1 MNGRVHAMQQNSSS
15 DCSSSFAFLL
25 LLHLREPGVL
35 QPGSDV
41 LLERT
46 PRGGYEAVS
55 VTSGRK
61 VRLTRKSLAG
71 SLTVVGERGVAGGN
85 GGWYNVAAHGKRCAP
100 RGTASVKGET
110 GTGSSRYMQTATAS
124 RDATTNRMVG
134 LTSAA
139 GIVAF
144 LSEPDPALQAYA
156 LDKLND
162 EIDSIWPEVTAS
174 IGQIEAL
181 YEDKSFAQRELAALV
196 LSKVY
201 YQLQEYDE
209 SMVFALGAG
218 RYFNLE
224 ESGEY
229 EDTIVAKCVDTYIS
243 LCVMHNPPTQA
254 SQTRGASAEF
264 QQRDGQSTQASIASP
279 TTPFS
284 QAALPSKSLLSREEH
299 ETAWDPAAPKGGNA
313 NIPGA
318 HPNPLTLS
326 PSVQKNLRVIIG
338 RLFESCYEVGA
349 YKQVV
354 GIAVEARNMSTLREA
369 ILRSSQDTK
378 SKGKKSAGANT
389 TSTEELM
396 EYVLDICMNVVQER
410 GLRNEILKMI
420 LELLSDI
427 PNPDYFAIARC
438 VVYLDQYTMAS
449 ELVRSLVRKG
459 DGKSLAVAYQLS
471 FDLYENGTQEF
482 LQKVM
487 EELPETDD
495 VGKAESTVVDAK
507 GGQSSRPVP
516 NEDDENA
523 AESDQLLTELQ
534 DSAGAPNTS
543 TILTSR
549 TKPSAESEEAKRAYS
564 SIRDILRGTKSIELN
579 LEFLFRN
586 SHSDKAVLNKIRD
599 SLEARNSIFHTS
611 VTFANAFMNAGTTI
625 DSFFRENLEW
635 LGKAVNWSKFT
646 ATAALGVIHRGNL
659 SQGKKLLE
667 PYLPRDNGAPNSGSP
682 YSQGGSLYALGL
694 IYTNHGTHVLDYLRN
709 QFRST
714 QEEVVQHGGA
724 LGLGVAGMATGSEEI
739 YEELKNV
746 LYQDSAINGEA
757 VGLAMGLVML
767 GTGNVKALEDM
778 IQYAH
783 DTQHE
788 KGVRGLALGMA
799 LIMYARQE
807 AADELING
815 LLDDADPALRYGGI
829 MTIALAY
836 CGSGSN
842 KAVRKLLHVAVSD
855 VSDDVRRIAV
865 MSLGFVLFRKPGS
878 VPRMVELLSES
889 YNPHV
894 RYGATMALGIACA
907 GTGLD
912 EAIDLLEPMIKDSVD
927 FVRQGALI
935 ALAMIMVQQNDAM
948 NPKVS
953 AIRKQLQKAIGDR
966 HEDAMAKFGC
976 ALALGIIDAG
986 GRNCTIGLQTQT
998 GNLNMAAIVGMAVF
1012 TQYWYWFPLTHF
1024 LALSFTPTAVI
1035 GVDQDLEVPSFKFY
1049 SNTRPSMFDYP
1060 PEQEVK
1066 PEEAPEKVKTAV
1078 LSTTAQ
1084 AKRRKLAKDRQN
1096 KADGMDID
1104 PTPTTPKPEAEDDK
1118 MDTDDLADG
1127 KTGDEKDEEKDSLKK
1142 RVEKEKVG
1150 HDVENM
1156 KRVLPAQI
1164 KYISFAADG
1173 RYQPV
1178 KKPTGGVILL
1188 HDTQSSEPKS
1198 LLELKARKKT
1208 AAPAPGAGVPT
1219 GPAARAINMADL
1231 NPVVGGGAAA
1241 AAGVLTAVDEDD
1253 DGEEAPVPDEFEVD
1267 DDDEEE
1273 EEEEEEEDDE

>member
-1 MNGRVHAMQQNSSS
+1 M
-15 DCSSSFAFLL
+15 
-25 LLHLREPGVL
+25 
-35 QPGSDV
+35 
-41 LLERT
+41 
-46 PRGGYEAVS
+46 
-55 VTSGRK
+55 
-61 VRLTRKSLAG
+61 
-71 SLTVVGERGVAGGN
+71 
-85 GGWYNVAAHGKRCAP
+85 
-100 RGTASVKGET
+100 
-110 GTGSSRYMQTATAS
+110 
-124 RDATTNRMVG
+124 
-134 LTSAA
+134 
-139 GIVAF
+139 
-144 LSEPDPALQAYA
+144 
-156 LDKLND
+156 
-162 EIDSIWPEVTAS
+162 
-174 IGQIEAL
+174 
-181 YEDKSFAQRELAALV
+181 

-201 YQLQEYDE
+201 YQLQEYNE

-218 RYFNLE
+218 KHFNLE

-229 EDTIVAKCVDTYIS
+229 EDTIVAKCIDTYIS
-243 LCVMHNPPTQA
+243 LCAMHNPPVPA

-264 QQRDGQSTQASIASP
+264 QAQRDGQPQPNVSSP

-299 ETAWDPAAPKGGNA
+299 ETAWDPSAPGGGNA
-313 NIPGA
+313 SIPGA
-318 HPNPLTLS
+318 HPHPLTLS
-326 PSVQKNLRVIIG
+326 PTVQKSLRGIIS

-349 YKQVV
+349 YRQVV
-354 GIAVEARNMSTLREA
+354 GIAVEARNMTILREA
-369 ILRSSQDTK
+369 ILRSNQDAK
-378 SKGKKSAGANT
+378 SKGKKTADPSGG
-389 TSTEELM
+389 STEELM
-396 EYVLDICMNVVQER
+396 DYVLDICMNVVQER

-420 LELLSDI
+420 LELLNDI

-438 VVYLDQYTMAS
+438 VVYLNQETMAS
-449 ELVRSLVRKG
+449 DMLRSLVKKG
-459 DGKSLAVAYQLS
+459 DGKSLAIAYQLS

-487 EELPETDD
+487 EELPDADEASETDATRLNGD
-495 VGKAESTVVDAK
+495 AVRPSTP
-507 GGQSSRPVP
+507 RP
-516 NEDDENA
+516 NQDENA
-523 AESDQLLTELQ
+523 AESDQLLSELQ
-534 DSAGAPNTS
+534 DSAGAPATS
-543 TILTSR
+543 TIVTSR
-549 TKPSAESEEAKRAYS
+549 TKPSAESEEQKHVYAS
-564 SIRDILRGTKSIELN
+564 MRDILRGTKSIELN
-579 LEFLFRN
+579 LEFLFRS
-586 SHSDKAVLNKIRD
+586 SHSDKAILNKIRD

-625 DSFFRENLEW
+625 DSFFRDNLEW

-659 SQGKKLLE
+659 GQGQKLLE
-667 PYLPRDNGAPNSGSP
+667 PYLPKENGSASAGSA

-694 IYTNHGTHVLDYLRN
+694 IYTNHGTHVLDYLRT
-709 QFRST
+709 QFKAT

-724 LGLGVAGMATGSEEI
+724 LGLGVAGMATGSDEI

-788 KGVRGLALGMA
+788 KIVRGLALGMA

-815 LLDDADPALRYGGI
+815 LLEDADPALRYGGL

-855 VSDDVRRIAV
+855 VSDDVRRVAV
-865 MSLGFVLFRKPGS
+865 MGLGFVLFRKPGS

-912 EAIDLLEPMIKDSVD
+912 EAIDLLEPMTKDSVD

-953 AIRKQLQKAIGDR
+953 AIRKQLQKSIGDR

-986 GRNCTIGLQTQT
+986 GRNCTISLQTQT

-1024 LALSFTPTAVI
+1024 LALSFTPTAII
-1035 GVDQDLEVPSFKFY
+1035 GVDQDLAIPSFKFH

-1066 PEEAPEKVKTAV
+1066 TEEAPEKVKTAV

-1096 KADGMDID
+1096 RRESMDID
-1104 PTPTTPKPEAEDDK
+1104 PTPATPKAEAADDK
-1118 MDTDDLADG
+1118 MDTDDATES
-1127 KTGDEKDEEKDSLKK
+1127 KMGDDKEGEKESLKK
-1142 RVEKEKVG
+1142 RVEREKAG
-1150 HDVENM
+1150 YELENM
-1156 KRVLPAQI
+1156 NRVLPTQI
-1164 KYISFAADG
+1164 KYISFASDG

-1178 KKPTGGVILL
+1178 KKVCWHDASLMSDDMTDITFQPTGGVILL
-1188 HDTQSSEPKS
+1188 HDTKTSEPKS
-1198 LLELKARKKT
+1198 LLELKARKRT
-1208 AAPAPGAGVPT
+1208 AAPAPGVGAT
-1219 GPAARAINMADL
+1219 SAASSADTDMTDSIPA
-1231 NPVVGGGAAA
+1231 PGGGAAA
-1241 AAGVLTAVDEDD
+1241 AAGVLTAADEDE

-1267 DDDEEE
+1267 DD
-1273 EEEEEEEDDE
+1273 EEEDEDEDE